1 MLLHYI
7 ELISEYQDSRR
18 SEDARE
24 PSFNPYTPQQDVP
37 DMPPPP
43 ELVQSIRDAGG
54 DLAACDAVI
63 LHNLRQMS
71 ERTGRDT
78 ILYAGALRHGDR
90 GPSPDAVI
98 NEEDIATLGEILDRL
113 NRQDESPDPNLTFH
127 PLPHG
132 AHTEGP
138 YSATRPRGRG
148 FLPGMSD
155 YNDPELDLILHSPG
169 GTLPAT
175 QAIVRALRG
184 RYEHIRVLV
193 PQRAMSAATMLACAG
208 DQIIMSGFASLSP
221 TNPLVVVPTMGGSM
235 MVPAQAV
242 VDERNELLRHLRSP
256 EATGE
261 DLMSLVSQP
270 PGLFHDARHIISESN
285 LTLGGWIERYSRSP
299 NAPQATTGQDIA
311 DRISSYYQYVGHS
324 SVITLDDLQRYGLN
338 VDHMNNHSEV
348 REPCMAAFHAVQ
360 VAFMLTDTAKVVR
373 CHVDELGSSQAA
385 YRVHPEASDQSSTE
399 R

>member
-18 SEDARE
+18 SEDVEE
-24 PSFNPYTPQQDVP
+24 PPFDPYTPEQVTP
-37 DMPPPP
+37 DMPPRP

-54 DLAACDAVI
+54 DLTACEAVI
-63 LHNLRQMS
+63 LHNLQQMS

-78 ILYAGALRHGDR
+78 ILYAGAFRHRDR

-98 NEEDIATLGEILDRL
+98 NEDDIATLGEILDRL
-113 NRQDESPDPNLTFH
+113 NRQDEFPDPNLTFH

-138 YSATRPRGRG
+138 YSSTRPRGRG
-148 FLPGMSD
+148 FLPGMAD
-155 YNDPELDLILHSPG
+155 HDDAELDLILHSPG

-184 RYEHIRVLV
+184 RYKHIRVFV

-208 DQIIMSGFASLSP
+208 DQIILSGFASLSP

-235 MVPAQAV
+235 MVPAHAV

-256 EATGE
+256 DATGE

-270 PGLFHDARHIISESN
+270 PGLFHDARHIISESS
-285 LTLGGWIERYSRSP
+285 LTLGGWIESYSR
-299 NAPQATTGQDIA
+299 APDAPRATTGQHIA
-311 DRISSYYQYVGHS
+311 DWISSYYQHLGHAS
-324 SVITLDDLQRYGLN
+324 IITLDDLRRYGLN
-338 VDHMNNHSEV
+338 VDHMNNHSAVQEF
-348 REPCMAAFHAVQ
+348 CMTAFHAAQ
-360 VAFMLTDTAKVVR
+360 VAFMFTDTVKIVK
-373 CHVDELGSSQAA
+373 CHVDEPGSSQAA